1 VKDAPECFRLIE
13 GARARGLD
21 ITTEAY
27 PYVAG
32 MTAINSAIFNPGWR
46 EKFAIDYSDL
56 QLVETGERLTKE
68 SFDRL
73 HAATEPKLVLTFVNT
88 EEMVDFVIPHPLV
101 MIASDGHMEKGKGHP
116 RGAGTYSR
124 ILARYVRQQ
133 GRLTLMDALRKMT
146 LMPAQRLEA
155 ATPEARRKGRIQV
168 GSDADIVVFDPRTIT
183 DRATYESPAEPSV
196 GMRYV
201 LVSGTLVVTEGKPA
215 DNVAPGRPLGV
226 RP

>member
-1 VKDAPECFRLIE
+1 
-13 GARARGLD
+13 
-21 ITTEAY
+21 
-27 PYVAG
+27 
-32 MTAINSAIFNPGWR
+32 
-46 EKFAIDYSDL
+46 
-56 QLVETGERLTKE
+56 
-68 SFDRL
+68 
-73 HAATEPKLVLTFVNT
+73 
-88 EEMVDFVIPHPLV
+88 
-101 MIASDGHMEKGKGHP
+101 
-116 RGAGTYSR
+116 
-124 ILARYVRQQ
+124 
-133 GRLTLMDALRKMT
+133 MDALRRMT
-146 LMPAQRLEA
+146 LMPARRLEA